1 MTGLKTIRKFGM
13 TDRIPR
19 QRVTKVNSSGIGIPA
34 GVVPM
39 DVESALLRDNMM
51 LYCPASGIEQSA
63 ATCRSCPYFSGMV
76 ELEVHGKIE
85 IERKWRVLCA
95 YPKPRR
101 IAPSASRPT
110 GEYRAKLEEALEH
123 RAGSKMGLERKL
135 FLDNG
140 MAINCPLSRAKTGV
154 WRVENPPCLACD
166 HYQGIEETDDG
177 LRVLCDHYSTRQIRP
192 AISGASLL

>member
-1 MTGLKTIRKFGM
+1 MTGLKTIRKFGL

-19 QRVTKVNSSGIGIPA
+19 QKVTKANSSGIGRPA

-39 DVESALLRDNMM
+39 KVESQLLRDDMM
-51 LYCPASGIEQSA
+51 TVCPLAGMEQSA
-63 ATCRSCPYFSGMV
+63 NICRTCSYFSGMV
-76 ELEVHGKIE
+76 EIEVHGKVE
-85 IERKWRVLCA
+85 IERKWRILCA
-95 YPKPRR
+95 YPKPRK
-101 IAPSASRPT
+101 ISISTSKPQ

-123 RAGSKMGLERKL
+123 RAGSQMELERKL

-166 HYQGIEETDDG
+166 HYQGIKETDDG
-177 LRVLCDHYSTRQIRP
+177 LRVLCDHYSTRQLRP